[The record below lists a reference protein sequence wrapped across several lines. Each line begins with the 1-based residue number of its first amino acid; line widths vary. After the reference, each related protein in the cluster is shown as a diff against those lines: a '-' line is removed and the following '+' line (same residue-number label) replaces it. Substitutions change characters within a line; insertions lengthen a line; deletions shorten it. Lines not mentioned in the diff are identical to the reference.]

1 MEYIMNL
8 TDPAY
13 KQWLT
18 ELKGKIRSVQLK
30 AVISVNSALIQF
42 YWELGKMISGKQA
55 AWGSKLLE
63 TLSRDLQDEF
73 REMKVFSVS
82 NLKTCNNDGNG
93 IKSTKKDKNNLWSK
107 RNGLWSCT
115 ATIILQD
122 FDTQ

>member
-1 MEYIMNL
+1 MNL

-107 RNGLWSCT
+107 RNGLWSYT